1 MTQLIEMLREEHRNI
16 EKLLTVLESELSVF
30 DHCERPDYEIIQ
42 AVISYFQDYPDCFH
56 HPKEDL
62 IFDKLK
68 VRDPAAAASIGDL
81 EAEHQSGSRRLERVA
96 KAVNG
101 ILIEQEV
108 LREKVDAIVRDFIDS
123 EREHIAMEERVF
135 FPSALN
141 ALQPEDW
148 AEIEA
153 KVSNQED
160 PLFDRVTEANFN
172 SLRQRILQWEQEA
185 AAERA

>member
-16 EKLLTVLESELSVF
+16 EKLLTVLESELDVF
-30 DHCERPDYEIIQ
+30 DHCERPDYEIVQ
-42 AVISYFQDYPDCFH
+42 AVITYFQDYPDCFH

-68 VRDPAAAASIGDL
+68 LRDPAAVASIGDL
-81 EAEHQSGSRRLERVA
+81 EAEHQDGSRRLERVA

-101 ILIEQEV
+101 ILIDQEV

-123 EREHIAMEERVF
+123 ERLHITMEERVF
-135 FPSALN
+135 FPSAVS

-153 KVSNQED
+153 KVSNPEA
-160 PLFDRVTEANFN
+160 PLFDKVSEANFN
-172 SLRQRILQWEQEA
+172 SLQQRILQWEREA
-185 AAERA
+185 EAERA

>member
-16 EKLLTVLESELSVF
+16 EKLLAVLERELNVF
-30 DHCERPDYEIIQ
+30 DHSERPDYEIIQ
-42 AVISYFQDYPDCFH
+42 AVIRYFQDYPDRFH

-81 EAEHQSGSRRLERVA
+81 EAEHQSGSRRLEAVA

-123 EREHIAMEERVF
+123 ERRHIAMEERVF
-135 FPSALN
+135 FPSAIR

-153 KVSNQED
+153 KVSNQEH
-160 PLFDRVTEANFN
+160 PLFDKAAEAKFN
-172 SLRQRILQWEQEA
+172 SLRQHILRWEQEA
-185 AAERA
+185 EAERA